1 MNSNPKTR
9 AENKFLELFGDKIS
23 FVVTGHREHLG
34 RPIPKGGYKT
44 QLIVDDSVVAEALD
58 RDWRRSYKKLSFE
71 IEKLYIEG
79 IALV

>member
-9 AENKFLELFGDKIS
+9 AEDKFLELFGDKIA
-23 FVVTGHREHLG
+23 FEVTGHREHLDLVG
-34 RPIPKGGYKT
+34 SRGGYKT
-44 QLIVDDSVVAEALD
+44 QLVVDDNVVAEALD
-58 RDWRRSYKKLSFE
+58 RDWRRSYKKLMFE